1 MKNER
6 EQFLRN
12 VSEALR
18 RTALPKNVVKPDWR
32 GDVQHQYMKGCTQEE
47 IVEAFKTQC
56 QNLTLKLFETTPEKI
71 KETMRSVIQE
81 YGGGSVIYADDEQ
94 FVSYGLENMFQEMED
109 RHEACF
115 VKWEA
120 KQGKEKNI
128 EAAQNANIG
137 ITFASMGLAES
148 GSILQKSSSGCGR
161 SVSLLPITHIALIH
175 KSAIVPRMTQ
185 TAIRLREQFAKNQE
199 NFPSNLTYITGPSN
213 SADIEMVLVVG
224 VHGPVHVAY
233 ILIDDLV

>member
-1 MKNER
+1 RQSAMKNER

-12 VSEALR
+12 VSEALG

-115 VKWEA
+115 VKWE
-120 KQGKEKNI
+120 
-128 EAAQNANIG
+128 
-137 ITFASMGLAES
+137 
-148 GSILQKSSSGCGR
+148 
-161 SVSLLPITHIALIH
+161 
-175 KSAIVPRMTQ
+175 
-185 TAIRLREQFAKNQE
+185 
-199 NFPSNLTYITGPSN
+199 
-213 SADIEMVLVVG
+213 
-224 VHGPVHVAY
+224 
-233 ILIDDLV
+233 